1 MVELELLTLN
11 YLEEMDV
18 KERVVGL
25 KFFVKDE
32 ETEKMNVKHHKSA
45 DTKENAWVRDNNN
58 IFF

>member
-1 MVELELLTLN
+1 
-11 YLEEMDV
+11 MDV

-32 ETEKMNVKHHKSA
+32 EIEKMNVKHHKSA